1 VEEISKKGGRKY
13 NGGRNYKRKV
23 EEIIMQHNLV
33 KHSGMIQMRNCL
45 STVERKI
52 FNYLINNARNSMM
65 NTYANPVDNLPK
77 LLNFTVN
84 MRDLEVWLGAS
95 PSNRSFLCDVLSGFV
110 SHVVQYN
117 IFDKDKDGK
126 ELWSVTSVLVSEMA
140 FSADHT
146 VCRYSFPNGIAEAIL
161 NPTMYAKID
170 LNAQL
175 KMSSKHSGALYEYY
189 EDVLGGKR
197 ESMSTRITIDDYRQ
211 LLNIHHNEYSA
222 YKDLNRYV
230 IKKAHQEIN
239 ELSPLKVDVTEY
251 KVGRK
256 VVALDLTITRRI
268 TNHAQRI
275 QLLREI
281 LR

>member
-1 VEEISKKGGRKY
+1 MKGGRKY

-23 EEIIMQHNLV
+23 EEIIMISNLV

-52 FNYLINNARNSMM
+52 FNYLINNARQTMLNKHTM
-65 NTYANPVDNLPK
+65 PVDNLPQF
-77 LLNFTVN
+77 LNFTIN
-84 MRDLEVWLGAS
+84 MRDLENWLGSS
-95 PSNRSFLCDVLSGFV
+95 PSNRSFLCDLLSGFV

-117 IFDKDKDGK
+117 IFDKDKNGK

-175 KMSSKHSGALYEYY
+175 SMSSKHSGALYEYY
-189 EDVLGGKR
+189 EDILGGKR
-197 ESMSTRITIDDYRQ
+197 ETTTTRISLEDYRK
-211 LLNIHHNEYSA
+211 LLNVGTEYQE
-222 YKDLNRYV
+222 YKDFKRYV
-230 IKKAHQEIN
+230 LKKSHAEIN
-239 ELSPLKVDVTEY
+239 ELSPLKVEIEEY
-251 KVGRK
+251 KIGRK

-268 TNHAQRI
+268 TNHAQRLEI
-275 QLLREI
+275 LREI